1 MSFTRPRLTK
11 RDRLSTVDPTSQDA
25 GPRHL
30 ARKRR
35 TDPTSPTGAAVRNYT
50 EAVGT
55 EQRDIQVNSILA
67 QSQEDEAN
75 AAYLRY
81 ASSQA
86 LLSGDVSAIA
96 DILKGA
102 SGAVSS
108 FSLSF
113 SGGGS
118 GAAQDWVVASHC
130 GIGG

>member
-1 MSFTRPRLTK
+1 
-11 RDRLSTVDPTSQDA
+11 
-25 GPRHL
+25 
-30 ARKRR
+30 
-35 TDPTSPTGAAVRNYT
+35 VRGYT

-55 EQRDIQVNSILA
+55 EQRDIQVSNTLA
-67 QSQEDEAN
+67 QSQADEAN

-108 FSLSF
+108 FSF
-113 SGGGS
+113 SGGG
-118 GAAQDWVVASHC
+118 G
-130 GIGG
+130 GPLNIGWSPAIAG